1 MKLNIKEKYKQYR
14 TWQKK
19 PYVVAPISNEQHI
32 CKTCQTEYIGNFCPR
47 CSQSSS
53 VNKFTFK
60 NMFFSFLNVWGFGNR
75 SFFRTLKDLIFRPGY
90 LIRDYLSGMR
100 MAYFPPF
107 KLFFVLIS
115 ISVLISQGM
124 NIKGERSKLFSNQEN
139 IEKEAVKSDDKVD
152 LVVNKFSDII
162 SSTKKVNPAILSLVN
177 VICCSWIFFLFFRK
191 RKDLNKMGFAEFF
204 ISMIFISNAVS
215 IFSIAQ
221 DFFCIKYGIVSLCIL
236 LFPPFIS
243 LKQLSGYNWTKT
255 IFRYILSI
263 ICLLIFYT
271 TIILSAIVAIYFSFL

>member
-14 TWQKK
+14 IWQKK
-19 PYVVAPISNEQHI
+19 PYVVAPISNEQHV

-60 NMFFSFLNVWGFGNR
+60 NMFLSFLNVWGFGNR

-139 IEKEAVKSDDKVD
+139 KTVKSDDKVD

-162 SSTKKVNPAILSLVN
+162 STTERVNPTIISLVN

-204 ISMIFISNAVS
+204 ISMIFISNVIF
-215 IFSIAQ
+215 IFSIVQ

-236 LFPPFIS
+236 LLPPFIS

-263 ICLLIFYT
+263 VCILIFYA
-271 TIILSAIVAIYFSFL
+271 TITLSTIVAIYFSF